1 VYFDSEKDIAQP
13 TMNRKKGNTKSV
25 GVQPCHSACS
35 SGGYTCSQ
43 LPGLFTRIIEAIAIP
58 RKTSRDFKR
67 MGEKEEVRG
76 KKEKLLIINYQL
88 SIITYQLS
96 IITYPYPLPLTKF
109 QFLPES

>member
-1 VYFDSEKDIAQP
+1 MYFDSEKDIAQP

-35 SGGYTCSQ
+35 SGGYTCFQ

-67 MGEKEEVRG
+67 MGEKGEERRKRFEG
-76 KKEKLLIINYQL
+76 RNKNY
-88 SIITYQLS
+88 
-96 IITYPYPLPLTKF
+96 
-109 QFLPES
+109 

>member
-1 VYFDSEKDIAQP
+1 MYFDSEKDIAQP
-13 TMNRKKGNTKSV
+13 TINRKKGNTKSV

-76 KKEKLLIINYQL
+76 KKEKLLIIYYLL
-88 SIITYQLS
+88 SIIYYLLS
-96 IITYPYPLPLTKF
+96 IIYHPLPLAKF